1 MNKKSTLVQ
10 NSLAAAATNALPQ
23 TVLHIGGTSKRASP
37 TRAEVVGM
45 SLEPRKKGSHSYWS
59 PEARLLVSNYVDAI
73 RNHRI
78 EEPAQR
84 SEAQSLIA
92 KLTRL
97 TGNSRQACWRFVR
110 LNGVNKQTAYKE
122 WTRSDQQRL
131 LNLIAIHPP
140 VEVAKLMRRSPG
152 SVRAMLHR
160 LGASAQMGR
169 DWFTIY
175 TLSEALH
182 VRAVEV
188 QRWIQHGWLRAQTVQ
203 TGRLKKEII
212 YAEDFADFCKRYRAL
227 VVGHRLNTDRLDF
240 VHNFVFPPS
249 HAELLPV
256 RESKKE
262 RAAFDALIAE
272 RKLAR
277 GTESDDTASD
287 AAIA

>member
-1 MNKKSTLVQ
+1 
-10 NSLAAAATNALPQ
+10 
-23 TVLHIGGTSKRASP
+23 
-37 TRAEVVGM
+37 M
-45 SLEPRKKGSHSYWS
+45 SLETRKKGSHSYWNS
-59 PEARLLVSNYVDAI
+59 EAHLLVLSYVDAV
-73 RNHRI
+73 RKHRI

-84 SEAQSLIA
+84 SEAQKLIT
-92 KLTRL
+92 KLVEL
-97 TGNSRQACWRFVR
+97 TGNSRQACWRFAR
-110 LNGVNKQTAYKE
+110 HHGVKKQNRYKE

-131 LNLIAIHPP
+131 LDLIAIHPP

-152 SVRAMLHR
+152 SVRAMLYR

-175 TLSEALH
+175 TLGEALH
-182 VRAVEV
+182 VRPAEI
-188 QRWIQHGWLRAQTVQ
+188 QRWIQQGWLKARTVQ

-212 YAEDFADFCKRYRAL
+212 YAEDFADFCKHYRGL

-262 RAAFDALIAE
+262 RAAFDAIVAE
-272 RKLAR
+272 GKSPQI
-277 GTESDDTASD
+277 SDVDENPGEV
-287 AAIA
+287 AIA

>member
-1 MNKKSTLVQ
+1 
-10 NSLAAAATNALPQ
+10 
-23 TVLHIGGTSKRASP
+23 
-37 TRAEVVGM
+37 M

-59 PEARLLVSNYVDAI
+59 PEARLLVSSYVDAV

-78 EEPAQR
+78 EEAAER
-84 SEAQSLIA
+84 SEAQRLIT
-92 KLTRL
+92 KLTKL

-110 LNGVNKQTAYKE
+110 QNGIKKQTAYKE

-131 LNLIAIHPP
+131 LDLIAVHPP

-188 QRWIQHGWLRAQTVQ
+188 QRWIQQGWLRARTVQ

-212 YAEDFADFCKRYRAL
+212 YAEDFADFCKRYRGI

-240 VHNFVFPPS
+240 VRNFVFPPS
-249 HAELLPV
+249 HAELLAV

-262 RAAFDALIAE
+262 RAAFEALPAE
-272 RKLAR
+272 GKFPA
-277 GTESDDTASD
+277 GSDLDD
-287 AAIA
+287 NPGEVAIA

>member
-1 MNKKSTLVQ
+1 
-10 NSLAAAATNALPQ
+10 
-23 TVLHIGGTSKRASP
+23 
-37 TRAEVVGM
+37 M

-59 PEARLLVSNYVDAI
+59 SEARLLVSNYVGGV
-73 RNHRI
+73 RCHRI
-78 EEPAQR
+78 EELAQR
-84 SEAQSLIA
+84 WEAQKLIT
-92 KLTRL
+92 KLVEL
-97 TGNSRQACWRFVR
+97 TGNSRQSCWRFVR
-110 LNGVNKQTAYKE
+110 RNGVKKKKTYKE

-131 LNLIAIHPP
+131 LDLIAVNPP
-140 VEVAKLMRRSPG
+140 IEVARLMRRSPG

-175 TLSEALH
+175 TLAEALH
-182 VRAVEV
+182 VRATEV
-188 QRWIQHGWLRAQTVQ
+188 KRWIQQGWLKVRTVQ

-212 YAEDFADFCKRYRAL
+212 YAEDFADFCKRYRSI

-249 HAELLPV
+249 HSELLPV

-262 RAAFDALIAE
+262 RAAFDALVAE
-272 RKLAR
+272 GKLPAS
-277 GTESDDTASD
+277 SDLDDSND